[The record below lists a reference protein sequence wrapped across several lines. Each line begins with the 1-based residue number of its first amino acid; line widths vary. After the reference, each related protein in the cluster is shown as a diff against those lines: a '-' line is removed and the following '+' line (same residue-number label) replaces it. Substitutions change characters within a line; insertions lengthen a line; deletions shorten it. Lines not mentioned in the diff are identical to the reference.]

1 MFVELDTVR
10 RIEAAEASLTLEV
23 ARAVNAPGGLVR
35 ALGAGAGAWSPAGS
49 PFDKVIG
56 WGFGEDAADD
66 AALRAFEAEVA
77 ARSGAVRVELATVH
91 ALRHGEA
98 LTARGYRVHG
108 LENVL
113 GVRVGPAHAAAP
125 AAPAVEVRPVAGGGE
140 EEGWIDAVTTGFGEA
155 DPTDPAPHEA
165 FDAELLKGIFRRMG
179 AASGLRRYLAFV
191 DGAVAGGATMRV
203 SGGIA
208 QLAGAATR
216 AAFRRR
222 GVQAAL
228 LRARLGDAAREG
240 CDVAVVTT
248 EPGSRSQRN
257 VERSGFALLY
267 GRLVLVRQA

>member
-1 MFVELDTVR
+1 MFVELETVR

-35 ALGAGAGAWSPAGS
+35 AFGPGAGAWSHAGS

-56 WGFGEDAADD
+56 WGFGDDAGDD
-66 AALRAFEAEVA
+66 AALRAFEADVA
-77 ARSGAVRVELATVH
+77 ARGGAVRVELSTVH
-91 ALRHGEA
+91 ALRHAEA

-113 GVRVGPAHAAAP
+113 GLRVGPGHAAAAP
-125 AAPAVEVRPVAGGGE
+125 AQGVEVRPASPGPE
-140 EEGWIDAVTTGFGEA
+140 EEAWLEAVTTGFGEA

-165 FDAELLKGIFRRMG
+165 FDAELLKGVFRQMG
-179 AASGLRRYLAFV
+179 AASGLRRYLARV

-203 SGGIA
+203 SGGVA
-208 QLAGAATR
+208 QLAGAATL

-228 LRARLGDAAREG
+228 LRARLADAAREG

-257 VERSGFALLY
+257 VQRTGFALLY
-267 GRLVLVRQA
+267 GRLVLVR